1 MIGALLSSSAARSLA
16 ASRTAGL
23 GAGNSEE
30 KLPLRGSDCECEA
43 DEKKQARQAA
53 TQPPAVPPL
62 DTNAILALQGVDA
75 EDLASQK
82 DDPNGQNGQASVQ
95 GQAEGQAA
103 ANSGDD
109 GAQPGV
115 PGVPGVPGDGGQGAG
130 TPAVAGQSGEDEGAN
145 KSDSLSEAEEK
156 QVEKLK
162 QRDREV
168 RAHEHA
174 HARTGGAYAGAPSYT
189 YQQGPDGKRYAV
201 GGEVSIDTSSERTAE
216 ATVRKM
222 QVVIRAATAP
232 ADPSSQDL
240 KVAQQA
246 RAQLQEAQT
255 QLRQERAAEQS
266 GAGEDA
272 VGTDAGGPSAAAA
285 GPSAAE
291 SGSNQ
296 DGANQN
302 GSNGGGD
309 NNRGGPVSGNT
320 GSGAGSDEGGSS
332 SATRAYSDA
341 LQLVRQVNEDRAAAR
356 LNGFY

>member
-1 MIGALLSSSAARSLA
+1 MLHMIGALLSSSAARSLA
-16 ASRTAGL
+16 ASRTAGF

-62 DTNAILALQGVDA
+62 DTNAILALQGIDA

-95 GQAEGQAA
+95 GQAA
-103 ANSGDD
+103 ANSGED

-115 PGVPGVPGDGGQGAG
+115 PGVSADGGQGAVN
-130 TPAVAGQSGEDEGAN
+130 PAVAGQSGEDEGAN

-174 HARTGGAYAGAPSYT
+174 HARTGGAYAGAPSYS

-266 GAGEDA
+266 GEGEDA

-296 DGANQN
+296 NGANQN

-341 LQLVRQVNEDRAAAR
+341 LQLVQQANEDRAAAR
-356 LNGFY
+356 LNGLY